1 VGGGL
6 ARRVRSTAVSGGWV
20 KVVDRS
26 QTVFAAVLV
35 SVGLREEF
43 RQATGW
49 DFAVEQHRYEGS
61 AHWVSGA
68 DYEQLSGI
76 VADQAASEPR
86 FWLDYMGRAVAA
98 GDRLLGTARSLAG
111 LAHGTVPPVA
121 LGQAL
126 SGLSDAMRRVAPYP
140 LATPQVQA
148 VLERRLSRLIE
159 IEAPVGSHLSGP
171 FGGTPL
177 RHLRPTAHSEALAEM
192 WDCYRIGVELASNPQ
207 AVEVL
212 RNTSP
217 AAASGWVD
225 EHWPELAA
233 HIRRHFHDYAWLWGP
248 TQLCAAR
255 TPVDLMERMQ
265 GVLLRW
271 PVDAVCELAAPSP
284 GPALEDLLRFPP
296 SDELAELLVAYRR
309 LTTEVTF
316 RIEVILK
323 AESIAA
329 PFLGQVADVLG
340 CTREELMWSTPQEI
354 HAALADTAQ
363 LPAADI
369 GRRLREGFIVEGAQH
384 DLRLLPAHGDQTTA
398 VAPVL
403 HGVSAARGLAVG
415 TVKIL
420 FAGAEIGRLGMGDVL
435 VTATSSP
442 DVLGGASMFPTR
454 AGLSGIEQLAAI
466 VTDEGGA
473 LSHAGIVSREYGIPC
488 VVGTG
493 QATGTLLDGQVVEV
507 DARRPTGL
515 VAVLG

>member
-1 VGGGL
+1 
-6 ARRVRSTAVSGGWV
+6 VSDGWV

-49 DFAVEQHRYEGS
+49 DFAVEQHRYDGS

-68 DYEQLSGI
+68 DYGQLAGI
-76 VADQAASEPR
+76 VGDQAASEPR

-111 LAHGTVPPVA
+111 LAHGTVPLLA
-121 LGQAL
+121 LGQGL
-126 SGLSDAMRRVAPYP
+126 SELSDAMRRVAPYP

-159 IEAPVGSHLSGP
+159 IEAPVG
-171 FGGTPL
+171 GTPL
-177 RHLRPTAHSEALAEM
+177 RHLRGTAHPEALAEM
-192 WDCYRIGVELASNPQ
+192 LDCYRIGVELASNPQ
-207 AVEVL
+207 AAEVL

-225 EHWPELAA
+225 EHRPELAA
-233 HIRRHFHDYAWLWGP
+233 HIRRHVHDYAWLWGP
-248 TQLCAAR
+248 PQLCAAR

-316 RIEVILK
+316 RIEVMLK

-329 PFLGQVADVLG
+329 PFFGQVADVLG
-340 CTREELMWSTPQEI
+340 CTRAELMWSTPQEI
-354 HAALADTAQ
+354 DAALADTAP

-384 DLRLLPAHGDQTTA
+384 DLRVLPAHGDQTTA

-403 HGVSAARGLAVG
+403 QGVSASRGVAVG

-493 QATGTLLDGQVVEV
+493 QATSTLVDGQVVEV

>member
-1 VGGGL
+1 L
-6 ARRVRSTAVSGGWV
+6 ARRR
-20 KVVDRS
+20 
-26 QTVFAAVLV
+26 
-35 SVGLREEF
+35 
-43 RQATGW
+43 
-49 DFAVEQHRYEGS
+49 
-61 AHWVSGA
+61 
-68 DYEQLSGI
+68 
-76 VADQAASEPR
+76 
-86 FWLDYMGRAVAA
+86 
-98 GDRLLGTARSLAG
+98 
-111 LAHGTVPPVA
+111 
-121 LGQAL
+121 
-126 SGLSDAMRRVAPYP
+126 
-140 LATPQVQA
+140 
-148 VLERRLSRLIE
+148 
-159 IEAPVGSHLSGP
+159 
-171 FGGTPL
+171 
-177 RHLRPTAHSEALAEM
+177 
-192 WDCYRIGVELASNPQ
+192 
-207 AVEVL
+207 
-212 RNTSP
+212 
-217 AAASGWVD
+217 
-225 EHWPELAA
+225 
-233 HIRRHFHDYAWLWGP
+233 
-248 TQLCAAR
+248 
-255 TPVDLMERMQ
+255 
-265 GVLLRW
+265 
-271 PVDAVCELAAPSP
+271 
-284 GPALEDLLRFPP
+284 DLLRFPP
-296 SDELAELLVAYRR
+296 SDELGELLAAYRR

-316 RIEVILK
+316 GIEVMLK

-354 HAALADTAQ
+354 DTALAGTAQ

-369 GRRLREGFIVEGAQH
+369 GRRLREGFIVDGAEH
-384 DLRLLPAHGDQTTA
+384 DLRLLPAQGDHTTA